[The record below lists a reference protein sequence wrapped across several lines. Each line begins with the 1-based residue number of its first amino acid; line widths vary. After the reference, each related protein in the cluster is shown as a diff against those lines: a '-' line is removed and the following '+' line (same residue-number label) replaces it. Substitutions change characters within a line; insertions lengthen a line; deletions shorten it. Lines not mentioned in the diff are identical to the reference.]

1 MGPAVR
7 LYGKRFLKNTL
18 RSAAFARNDL
28 RDAIVWEINSA
39 QRYARVKIQGTNELI
54 VAYYPDAW
62 GYTPDWLSEGRA
74 VKIAHTCGTI
84 GRIEIVGKGYYIPSP
99 VSGEMLPPVA
109 TGADCVLSGC
119 ELRAN
124 PNGARMA
131 VQVLIGS
138 YRISGTEYILGVISM
153 LYGDAYKMGDGGA
166 METVAGVVPI
176 NAAPSAGS
184 FRYDLVCVGADGVV
198 DYVPGTAAATP
209 AKPALPGSHVQIG
222 RYILVSGVATEIT
235 AGDIGREYQVPA
247 PATVS
252 VTPADA
258 DLAWDELSTT
268 ITVQV
273 LDQYGNPIG
282 QGGNG
287 WYVTLEIA
295 AGNGT
300 ISSSEEGSS
309 TSKIGM
315 HAGASQSQAT
325 FTYTRDQLSTDAS
338 PVFEAVLEINYALY
352 GYGKIILRDAAGDP
366 M

>member
-1 MGPAVR
+1 MK

-18 RSAAFARNDL
+18 RSPAYARNDL
-28 RDAIVWEINSA
+28 RDAIVWEINSSE
-39 QRYARVKIQGTNELI
+39 RYVRVKIQGSNELI

-74 VKIAHTCGTI
+74 VKIAHTCGTV

-99 VSGEMLPPVA
+99 VSGEMLPPIA
-109 TGADCVLSGC
+109 TGTDCVLSGC
-119 ELRAN
+119 ELRAV

-131 VQVLIGS
+131 VQVLIGT
-138 YRISGTEYILGVISM
+138 YRISGTEYALGPISM

-176 NAAPSAGS
+176 NAAPSAGQ
-184 FRYDLVCVGADGVV
+184 FRYDLVCIGADGVV

-209 AKPALPGSHVQIG
+209 AKQTLPGSHVQIG
-222 RYILVSGVATEIT
+222 RYILVSGGATEIT
-235 AGDIGREYQVPA
+235 GADIGREYQAPA
-247 PATVS
+247 PATVT
-252 VTPADA
+252 VTPTDA

-282 QGGNG
+282 QSGNG
-287 WYVTLEIA
+287 WYITLEIA

-309 TSKIGM
+309 TAKVGM
-315 HAGASQSQAT
+315 HAGANQSQAT
-325 FTYTRDQLSTDAS
+325 FTYTRDQLATDAS

>member
-1 MGPAVR
+1 MK

-18 RSAAFARNDL
+18 RSAAFARNDF

-84 GRIEIVGKGYYIPSP
+84 GRIEIVGKGYYVPSP
-99 VSGEMLPPVA
+99 VSGDVLPPVA
-109 TGADCVLSGC
+109 VGADCILSGC
-119 ELRAN
+119 ELRAI

-131 VQVLIGS
+131 VQVLIGT
-138 YRISGTEYILGVISM
+138 YRISGTEYVLGPISM
-153 LYGDAYKMGDGGA
+153 LYGDAYKLGDGGV
-166 METVAGVVPI
+166 MDTVAGVVAI

-184 FRYDLVCVGADGVV
+184 FRYDLVCVGTDGVI
-198 DYVPGTAAATP
+198 DYVPGTAAANP
-209 AKPALPGSHVQIG
+209 AKPALPGSHVRIG
-222 RYILVSGVATEIT
+222 MCILVSGGATEIT
-235 AGDIGREYQVPA
+235 GADIGREYQA
-247 PATVS
+247 PSPGSVT

-258 DLAWDELSTT
+258 DLAWSELSTT
-268 ITVQV
+268 ITVSV
-273 LDQYGNPIG
+273 LDQYGNSIG
-282 QGGNG
+282 LGGNG
-287 WYVTLEIA
+287 WYITLEFA

-300 ISSSEEGSS
+300 ISSAEEGSS
-309 TSKIGM
+309 MSKIGL
-315 HAGASQSQAT
+315 HTGANQAQGT
-325 FTYTRDQLSTDAS
+325 FTYTRDQLATDES

-352 GYGKIILRDAAGDP
+352 GFGKIILRDAAGDL